1 MTTPEVPEKTLTW
14 EEVSI
19 HIDFEEE
26 EEDTIA
32 AEVKSDLV
40 DDDIGKEDVKDGY
53 DIEDGRGKSSSNDQP
68 KPIESSHNNHPEP
81 IQQPSSPAVVE
92 DEVSEFCDETIIYIG
107 RDVPNKITIEKK
119 EDRDDGCTQTVISEL
134 TRPDAKRRRR
144 NRRRRRRR
152 RRQRIRII
160 CSLIILLTLVFGIIL
175 ILIFTG
181 ILNNP
186 FYIDRGGDDGDVDTS
201 VAAVPRMPSTPVRAC
216 VQEVNSKYS
225 TFGSVPAGLN
235 TLYPPNVAIEGK
247 NSVVVSNRGD
257 VKFYTLN
264 DDTWQEID
272 SFINVNTAKST
283 PVVSISG
290 KTVVVGYLYD
300 DTEDEQGGV
309 HVYEQNNDGR
319 WERVD
324 IFLPASAVDSTAKY
338 GWSVDVSSTPS
349 NTIIVVGAP
358 AENSVYVYK
367 KNIEGGSF
375 DSIGKLKSQTCN
387 NNFGYAVAV
396 HGNVIAATT
405 DCKYIVQ
412 LYEHTDSNA
421 FRVVQNIRY
430 VNFEHGAVSRLQMNE
445 QELVYSTVFGAVSI
459 FRRAGSSRN
468 LPFSLDEQVDVS
480 IDNITEYPLSMD
492 TNGEIM
498 VVGKG
503 NSYMVLPKLTIEGS
517 FFIENKAIEDDTVS
531 SVAVSGNVVL
541 ASSMSEVI
549 QYNVESCIGALPTQ
563 SPNFGPISSDSDI
576 SSSSSQTV
584 TRPELPDDAN
594 GKEETVNSKIPAALP
609 AELGSSSICHPLE
622 VSIVFD
628 NSSLGIGYVITNVDT
643 VESLSYFPPD
653 NSVANQKYNE
663 RLCLEEGR
671 YTFVLYDT
679 IGNGLCCDN
688 GNGSYRVASNG
699 ITLAQGAQ
707 FTYSDETSFELP
719 V

>member
-1 MTTPEVPEKTLTW
+1 MTTLEVPEKTLTW

-19 HIDFEEE
+19 HIDVED
-26 EEDTIA
+26 EDTI
-32 AEVKSDLV
+32 AEVKSDHV
-40 DDDIGKEDVKDGY
+40 DDDKKEEVKDGY
-53 DIEDGRGKSSSNDQP
+53 DIEDGRGKSSTNQP
-68 KPIESSHNNHPEP
+68 NPLESSHNNHPEP
-81 IQQPSSPAVVE
+81 IQQQSSPAVVE

-107 RDVPNKITIEKK
+107 RDVPNKIIVEKK
-119 EDRDDGCTQTVISEL
+119 EDRDNGCTQTVISEL

-152 RRQRIRII
+152 RKRIRII

-181 ILNNP
+181 VLNNP
-186 FYIDRGGDDGDVDTS
+186 FYQQLDRGGDDGDVDTS
-201 VAAVPRMPSTPVRAC
+201 VAAVPRMPSIPVRAC
-216 VQEVNSKYS
+216 VQEVNSEY
-225 TFGSVPAGLN
+225 TIFGSVAVSLN
-235 TLYPPNVAIEGK
+235 TYPPNVAIEGK
-247 NSVVVSNRGD
+247 NSVAVSNTGD
-257 VKFYTLN
+257 IKFYKLN
-264 DDTWQEID
+264 DDVWQEID
-272 SFINVNTAKST
+272 SFINVNTGKFT
-283 PVVSISG
+283 PAVSISG
-290 KTVVVGYLYD
+290 TTVVVGYLYD
-300 DTEDEQGGV
+300 DTEVEQGGV
-309 HVYEQNNDGR
+309 HVYEQRTDGR

-324 IFLPASAVDSTAKY
+324 IFVPASAVDSTAKY

-349 NTIIVVGAP
+349 NTMIVVGSP
-358 AENSVYVYK
+358 EENSVYVYQK
-367 KNIEGGSF
+367 IEGGSY

-396 HGNVIAATT
+396 YGYVIAATT

-412 LYEHTDSNA
+412 LYEYTDSNI

-445 QELVYSTVFGAVSI
+445 KELVYSTVFGAVSI
-459 FRRAGSSRN
+459 FRRAGSSRS

-480 IDNITEYPLSMD
+480 VDNITEYPLSMD
-492 TNGEIM
+492 TSGEIL

-503 NSYMVLPKLTIEGS
+503 NSYMVLPKLSIEGS
-517 FFIENKAIEDDTVS
+517 FLIENKAIEDDIIS

-541 ASSMSEVI
+541 ASSMSDII
-549 QYNVESCIGALPTQ
+549 QYNVERCTGALPTQ
-563 SPNFGPISSDSDI
+563 SPTTHSGPILSDSDI
-576 SSSSSQTV
+576 SSLSSQTV
-584 TRPELPDDAN
+584 TRPDLPDDSSN
-594 GKEETVNSKIPAALP
+594 EETAVNSKIPAALP

-643 VESLSYFPPD
+643 VESLSYFPAD
-653 NSVANQKYNE
+653 DSFANQEYNE

-688 GNGSYRVASNG
+688 GNGSYRVTSNG

-707 FTYSDETSFELP
+707 FTYSDEMSFELP

>member
-1 MTTPEVPEKTLTW
+1 MTTPEIPEKTLTW

-19 HIDFEEE
+19 HIDLE

-32 AEVKSDLV
+32 EVKSDQV
-40 DDDIGKEDVKDGY
+40 DDNGKEKVKDGY
-53 DIEDGRGKSSSNDQP
+53 DIEDGRGESSNNQP
-68 KPIESSHNNHPEP
+68 KPIETSHYNHSKPTQQSSA
-81 IQQPSSPAVVE
+81 IGE

-107 RDVPNKITIEKK
+107 RDVPNKIIVEKK

-152 RRQRIRII
+152 RRRIRII
-160 CSLIILLTLVFGIIL
+160 CSLIILLTLVFVTIL

-186 FYIDRGGDDGDVDTS
+186 FIYIDRGGDDSGVDTS
-201 VAAVPRMPSTPVRAC
+201 VAAVSPRMPSTPARAC
-216 VQEVNSKYS
+216 VKEVNSQYT
-225 TFGSVPAGLN
+225 TFGSVPASSN

-257 VKFYTLN
+257 VKFYTLI
-264 DDTWQEID
+264 DDVWQEID

-283 PVVSISG
+283 PAVSISG
-290 KTVVVGYLYD
+290 TTVVVGYLYH
-300 DTEDEQGGV
+300 DTEVEQGGV
-309 HVYEQNNDGR
+309 HVYEQNTDGR

-324 IFLPASAVDSTAKY
+324 IFDPASAVDSTAKY

-349 NTIIVVGAP
+349 NTIIVVGSP
-358 AENSVYVYK
+358 GESSVYVYQR
-367 KNIEGGSF
+367 NAEGGSY
-375 DSIGKLKSQTCN
+375 DSIGKLKSQTCQS
-387 NNFGYAVAV
+387 NFGYAVAV
-396 HGNVIAATT
+396 HGNIIAATT

-412 LYEHTDSNA
+412 LYEHTDSNT

-480 IDNITEYPLSMD
+480 VDNITEYPLSMD
-492 TNGEIM
+492 TNSEIL

-517 FFIENKAIEDDTVS
+517 FFIENKAIEDGTVS

-541 ASSMSEVI
+541 ASSMSDII
-549 QYNVESCIGALPTQ
+549 QYNVESCTGALPTQ
-563 SPNFGPISSDSDI
+563 SPTAHSGPILSDSDI

-584 TRPELPDDAN
+584 TRPELPDDSS
-594 GKEETVNSKIPAALP
+594 KEETTVDSKIPAALP
-609 AELGSSSICHPLE
+609 AELGPSSICHPLE

-719 V
+719 I

>member
-19 HIDFEEE
+19 HIDVEDS
-26 EEDTIA
+26 EDTI
-32 AEVKSDLV
+32 AEVKSDHV
-40 DDDIGKEDVKDGY
+40 DDDRKDMVKDGY
-53 DIEDGRGKSSSNDQP
+53 DIEDGRGESSSDQP
-68 KPIESSHNNHPEP
+68 KPIESSYDNHSEN
-81 IQQPSSPAVVE
+81 IQQPSSPAIVGVE
-92 DEVSEFCDETIIYIG
+92 TDEVSEFCDETIIYIG
-107 RDVPNKITIEKK
+107 RDVPNKIIVEKK
-119 EDRDDGCTQTVISEL
+119 EDRDNGCTQTVISEL

-152 RRQRIRII
+152 RKRIRII

-181 ILNNP
+181 VLNNP
-186 FYIDRGGDDGDVDTS
+186 FYQQLDRGGDDGDVDTS
-201 VAAVPRMPSTPVRAC
+201 VAAVPRMPSIPVRAC
-216 VQEVNSKYS
+216 VQEVNSQYT
-225 TFGSVPAGLN
+225 TFGSVAVSLN
-235 TLYPPNVAIEGK
+235 TYPPNVAIEGE
-247 NSVVVSNRGD
+247 NSVVVSNTGD
-257 VKFYTLN
+257 IKFYKLN

-272 SFINVNTAKST
+272 SFINVNTGKFT
-283 PVVSISG
+283 PAVSISG
-290 KTVVVGYLYD
+290 TTVVVGYLYD
-300 DTEDEQGGV
+300 DTEVEQGGV
-309 HVYEQNNDGR
+309 HVYEQRTDGR

-324 IFLPASAVDSTAKY
+324 IFVPASAVDSTAKY

-349 NTIIVVGAP
+349 NTMIVVGSP
-358 AENSVYVYK
+358 EENSVYVYQK
-367 KNIEGGSF
+367 IEGGSY

-396 HGNVIAATT
+396 HGYVIAATT

-412 LYEHTDSNA
+412 LYEYTDSNI

-445 QELVYSTVFGAVSI
+445 KELVYSTVFGAVSI
-459 FRRAGSSRN
+459 FRRAGSSRS

-480 IDNITEYPLSMD
+480 VDNITEYPLSMD
-492 TNGEIM
+492 TSGEIL

-503 NSYMVLPKLTIEGS
+503 NSYMVLPKLSIEGS
-517 FFIENKAIEDDTVS
+517 FLIENKAIEDDIIS

-541 ASSMSEVI
+541 ASSMSDII
-549 QYNVESCIGALPTQ
+549 QYNVERCTGALPTQ
-563 SPNFGPISSDSDI
+563 SPTTHSGPILSDSDI
-576 SSSSSQTV
+576 SSLSSQTV
-584 TRPELPDDAN
+584 TRPDLPDDSSN
-594 GKEETVNSKIPAALP
+594 EETAVNSKIPAALP

-643 VESLSYFPPD
+643 VESLSYFPAD
-653 NSVANQKYNE
+653 DSFANQEYNE

-688 GNGSYRVASNG
+688 GNGSYRVTSNG

>member
-19 HIDFEEE
+19 HIDVED
-26 EEDTIA
+26 EDTIA
-32 AEVKSDLV
+32 AEVKSDHA
-40 DDDIGKEDVKDGY
+40 DDDIGKEEVKDGY
-53 DIEDGRGKSSSNDQP
+53 DIEDGRG
-68 KPIESSHNNHPEP
+68 ESSTNQPNPLESLQHHPEH
-81 IQQPSSPAVVE
+81 IQQSPAIGVE
-92 DEVSEFCDETIIYIG
+92 TDEVSEFCDETIIYIG

-152 RRQRIRII
+152 RQRIRII

-181 ILNNP
+181 VLNNP
-186 FYIDRGGDDGDVDTS
+186 FYQQLDRGGDDGEVDAS
-201 VAAVPRMPSTPVRAC
+201 VTAVPRMPSIPVRAC
-216 VQEVNSKYS
+216 VQEVNSEYS
-225 TFGSVPAGLN
+225 TFGSVPVSSN

-247 NSVVVSNRGD
+247 NSVAVSNTGD
-257 VKFYTLN
+257 IKFFTLI
-264 DDTWQEID
+264 DDVWQEID

-283 PVVSISG
+283 PAVSISG
-290 KTVVVGYLYD
+290 NVVVVGYLHND
-300 DTEDEQGGV
+300 MEVEQGGV
-309 HVYEQNNDGR
+309 YVYEQNNDGR
-319 WERVD
+319 WERID
-324 IFLPASAVDSTAKY
+324 IFVPASAVDSTAKFA
-338 GWSVDVSSTPS
+338 WSVDVSSTPS
-349 NTIIVVGAP
+349 NTMIVVGDP
-358 AENSVYVYK
+358 GENSVYVYQR
-367 KNIEGGSF
+367 IEGGSY
-375 DSIGKLKSQTCN
+375 DYIGKLKSQTCQ
-387 NNFGYAVAV
+387 NNFGYAIAV

-412 LYEHTDSNA
+412 LYEHTDSNT

-459 FRRAGSSRN
+459 FRRAGSSRS
-468 LPFSLDEQVDVS
+468 LPFSLDEQVEVS
-480 IDNITEYPLSMD
+480 VGNITEYPLSMD
-492 TNGEIM
+492 TNGEIL

-503 NSYMVLPKLTIEGS
+503 NSYMVLPKLSIEGS

-541 ASSMSEVI
+541 ASTMSDVI
-549 QYNVESCIGALPTQ
+549 QYNVESCTGALPTQ
-563 SPNFGPISSDSDI
+563 SPTAQSNPILSDSDI
-576 SSSSSQTV
+576 SSPILSQPV
-584 TRPELPDDAN
+584 TRPELTDGDSSI
-594 GKEETVNSKIPAALP
+594 EETANSKIPAALP

-643 VESLSYFPPD
+643 VESLSYFPGD
-653 NSVANQKYNE
+653 DSFANQEYNE
-663 RLCLEEGR
+663 RLCLEKGR

-679 IGNGLCCDN
+679 TGNGLCCDN
-688 GNGSYRVASNG
+688 GNGSYRVTSNG